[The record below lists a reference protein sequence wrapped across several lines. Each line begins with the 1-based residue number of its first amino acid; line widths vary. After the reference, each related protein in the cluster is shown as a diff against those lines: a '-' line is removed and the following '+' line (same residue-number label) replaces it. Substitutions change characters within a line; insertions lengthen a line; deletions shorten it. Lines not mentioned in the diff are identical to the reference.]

1 MLFEKSENTVI
12 SIEGMHCNHCKA
24 KVEATLKGLKG
35 VKKFQV
41 SLENASAEVSYLP
54 SKISP
59 ADIAD
64 AVTKAGF
71 HADVK

>member
-12 SIEGMHCNHCKA
+12 SVEGMHCNHCKG
-24 KVEATLKGLKG
+24 KVEATLKALKG
-35 VKKFQV
+35 VKKFEV
-41 SLENASAEVSYLP
+41 SLENASASVAYLP

-59 ADIAD
+59 ADIAN

-71 HADVK
+71 PSNVK